1 MTSYKLHS
9 QRSNC
14 GLFAFAFFLFNIWA
28 SVMTKDWSDGSLL
41 VSAWVRPDVQRT
53 STSLTRLQESNQT
66 SGVQP
71 DADQTPF
78 DDRLSPLDIQ
88 YDAQTYFDN
97 SRTQSSYLKSK
108 TDFNEFDLTLIGP
121 DQFLVKPK
129 IAV

>member
-1 MTSYKLHS
+1 
-9 QRSNC
+9 
-14 GLFAFAFFLFNIWA
+14 
-28 SVMTKDWSDGSLL
+28 MTKDWSDGSLL
-41 VSAWVRPDVQRT
+41 ESAWVRPDVQRT

-108 TDFNEFDLTLIGP
+108 TDFNEFDLTLIDP
-121 DQFLVKPK
+121 ISFW
-129 IAV
+129 